1 MALFKLL
8 LHFKDSVLGPQS
20 TMDSASYFE
29 TGITVLTNTK
39 DKFWFTTM
47 VWACLLFSCLT
58 GLKDSVSNQYG
69 QY

>member
-1 MALFKLL
+1 
-8 LHFKDSVLGPQS
+8 
-20 TMDSASYFE
+20 MDSASYFE

-39 DKFWFTTM
+39 DKFWFITM